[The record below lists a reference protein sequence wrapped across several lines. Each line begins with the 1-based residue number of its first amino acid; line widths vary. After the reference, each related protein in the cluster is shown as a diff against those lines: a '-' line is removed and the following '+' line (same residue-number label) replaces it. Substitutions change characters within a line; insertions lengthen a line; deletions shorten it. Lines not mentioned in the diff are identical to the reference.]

1 MHREPRDIDIGEVGV
16 GRLHQK
22 FLFFRCNGWL
32 ALLARCF
39 NIIAAIAR
47 RHAQCRNHKK
57 EIKYLASDSH
67 KRYRYRKKKRIR
79 IKRIRPT
86 GTYIAHSLY
95 IDAPPIPCAEVPY
108 LRHFAENWRDS
119 GARAR

>member
-1 MHREPRDIDIGEVGV
+1 MHREPCDIDLGKVGV

-22 FLFFRCNGWL
+22 FLFCRCNGWL

-39 NIIAAIAR
+39 NISAAIAR
-47 RHAQCRNHKK
+47 RHAQCRNRKK

-67 KRYRYRKKKRIR
+67 KRYRYRKEKRIR
-79 IKRIRPT
+79 IKRIKLV
-86 GTYIAHSLY
+86 GTYIGHPSMLTHLQCHVREFL
-95 IDAPPIPCAEVPY
+95 I
-108 LRHFAENWRDS
+108 LRYFAENWRNS